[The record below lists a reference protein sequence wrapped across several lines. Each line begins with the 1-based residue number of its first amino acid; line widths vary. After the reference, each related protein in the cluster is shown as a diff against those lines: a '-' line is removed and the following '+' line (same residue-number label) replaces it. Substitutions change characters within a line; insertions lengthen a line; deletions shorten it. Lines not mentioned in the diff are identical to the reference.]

1 MAKHSYT
8 TAYILSFLAVILLFS
23 LLLSSTGTR
32 NDAILGEWKEV
43 EWKYEKAP
51 QRDSKDLSK
60 KEKNAITKNLVIH
73 EAEEWQFLPNGDV
86 ILRKDGED
94 NKVMEWTLKGRGNIL
109 KLRQENNSEHYNLYK
124 LSEDELVLYFH
135 TDLQAKGIVKLKF
148 QRLDTKQY
156 AEKT

>member
-1 MAKHSYT
+1 M
-8 TAYILSFLAVILLFS
+8 AVIVLFS
-23 LLLSSTGTR
+23 LLLSSTSTR
-32 NDAILGEWKEV
+32 NNAILGEWKEV

-51 QRDSKDLSK
+51 QREKKDLSIE
-60 KEKNAITKNLVIH
+60 EKNAITKNLVIH
-73 EAEEWQFLPNGDV
+73 EAEEWQFLSNGDV
-86 ILRKDGED
+86 ILRKEGED

-124 LSEDELVLYFH
+124 LNEDELVLYFH

-148 QRLDTKQY
+148 QRIDTKQY